1 MKKLRGIFLIG
12 LLLTML
18 SVGATT
24 KTWVG
29 INPYGS
35 YSWAAYNW
43 SPSGV
48 PTANDDVIIANA
60 PNICILSTAHTFKSL
75 TVEPTAVLR
84 LNASADITIL
94 NDATIEANE
103 NGSGAIYFMTNSDLH
118 VEGKFTR
125 ENEMLTECNMMIGT
139 AKAMGNPSILN
150 SLDNKLS
157 SLDYY
162 GYEYTYSTADGC
174 MKWVNIPETGIPCP
188 DEGYD
193 LWASVISGQTDPL
206 HFTYQMNNSNI
217 DYTQPTAITMPL
229 LDNTHDVCPDA
240 QGQGGSYAGW
250 GFLANP
256 YLTTISLASADN
268 FINIEDYEP
277 IAYIWSD
284 NQYESMNIGNIPWP
298 TGNLYFDRYLPSNEG
313 FMIRTNTDVST
324 PSALQIN
331 SSAQVQTTN
340 NTAIHKNAYAPLTNV
355 YLNNNPADYPSI
367 PRTGE
372 YELLFQVNMEYN
384 VNSTTNRNT
393 AFFWVSDGD
402 PLGGGGIIS
411 TNSTGFKDSK
421 TYYGQEYGYADVIA
435 QSVVADYDRDTYVP
449 DIGFA
454 IANGITSPNNYRS
467 GDASTATI
475 NGTWLDSY
483 EDYTKLRTDE
493 FIPNNSTGTLLKF
506 YFNND
511 IDNITFTGEIDPDI
525 LDGNA
530 KNRAKLPVKQGKTVK
545 GSKSRPTN
553 FTMSFD
559 GISELYT
566 NGNYVVYMHIYTY
579 STGTQ
584 KWTRTG
590 GFQITDATTLDNVSN
605 NMVNKQYLFQIVRAG
620 GKKDA
625 TVLPFSNASINRNNS
640 SYRIIGLEQQAKQ
653 IEIYSVSGAKLQ
665 TIEAQNADVIDIATN
680 ELSGGVYLAR
690 IVGLDNRQKTM
701 KFLVQ

>member
-12 LLLTML
+12 LLLSML
-18 SVGATT
+18 SAGAVT
-24 KTWVG
+24 KTWTG
-29 INPYGS
+29 ALNTA
-35 YSWAAYNW
+35 YSIPPNW

-48 PTANDDVIIANA
+48 PTASDDVIIGLPANGR
-60 PNICILSTAHTFKSL
+60 ICKIISARTVNSL
-75 TVEPTAVLR
+75 TILPNGILR
-84 LNASADITIL
+84 LSGGGDLTVN
-94 NDATIEANE
+94 NDFIIE
-103 NGSGAIYFMTNSDLH
+103 SDLTGMGAVVLLDGTDIDVNGNFKRQSEVIT
-118 VEGKFTR
+118 VESQY
-125 ENEMLTECNMMIGT
+125 IGT
-139 AKAMGNPSILN
+139 AKALGNPAWQN
-150 SLDNKLS
+150 GVDNQPAGTSLWEME
-157 SLDYY
+157 
-162 GYEYTYSTADGC
+162 YEYIANDNCVG
-174 MKWVNIPETGIPCP
+174 WVEKTLASPNVP
-188 DEGYD
+188 DEGYV
-193 LWASVISGQTDPL
+193 LWVERTIDPEHL
-206 HFTYQMNNSNI
+206 TYDMNDDDV
-217 DYTQPTAITMPL
+217 DYTQTSTITMPSI
-229 LDNTHDVCPDA
+229 DNTHDACSSNQSA
-240 QGQGGSYAGW
+240 GSGW
-250 GFLANP
+250 GLLANP
-256 YLTTISLASADN
+256 FLTSISLRDPDD
-268 FINIEDYEP
+268 FINIDDYDP
-277 IAYIWSD
+277 IIYLWEK
-284 NQYESMNIGNIPWP
+284 NQYEIMNIGVPAWP
-298 TGNLYFDRYLPSNEG
+298 AGNELYLSQNLPSNQG
-313 FMIRTNTDVST
+313 FMIHTKSGVSN
-324 PSALQIN
+324 PSALQIRYT
-331 SSAQVQTTN
+331 AQNETGSFSDN
-340 NTAIHKNAYAPLTNV
+340 YKNATASLTPIENYNNAP
-355 YLNNNPADYPSI
+355 DYPDI
-367 PRTGE
+367 ERTGY

-393 AFFWVSDGD
+393 AFFWVSDGE

-467 GDASTATI
+467 GDAGTATI

-493 FIPNNSTGTLLKF
+493 FIPDNSTGTLLKF

-511 IDNITFTGEIDPDI
+511 IANTTFTGEIDPDI
-525 LDGNA
+525 LDGAA
-530 KNRAKLPVKQGKTVK
+530 KSRNKLPVQKGDIVK
-545 GSKSRPTN
+545 GSKSRPTA

-579 STGTQ
+579 STSTQ
-584 KWTRTG
+584 KWSHSSS
-590 GFQITDATTLDNVSN
+590 FQITDATTLDDIPN

-625 TVLPFSNASINRNNS
+625 TVLPFSNASINRNNT

-680 ELSGGVYLAR
+680 ELSSGVYLAR